1 MLRRALFLCFFLVCL
16 PTAILGQALS
26 SEQIRQQAITALQA
40 QIDEAKDMFNNLS
53 SMEMN
58 ARNIRNATRA
68 EVNNVKKEF
77 EDADNEYKS
86 ALTSL
91 RENPRSQTARRTVDI
106 TRQHLEE
113 VNINYNTLEAQAKN
127 DENLW
132 KSVESEMR
140 KEKVYLEE
148 LKERMRKLNEDLISP
163 ERVLEQIPARFIPE
177 IEPQQEQIIEEQAE
191 DTAEE
196 EPKKPKKS
204 RKRRNR

>member
-68 EVNNVKKEF
+68 EVNKVKKEF